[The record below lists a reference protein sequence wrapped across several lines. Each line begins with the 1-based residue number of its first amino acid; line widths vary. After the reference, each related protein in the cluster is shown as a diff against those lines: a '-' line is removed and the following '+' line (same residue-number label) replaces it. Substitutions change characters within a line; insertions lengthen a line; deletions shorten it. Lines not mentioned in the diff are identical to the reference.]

1 LLFIVRGSILNSQNV
16 PPRTER
22 LPSIGGGLLQIDAIT
37 GKEMWR
43 KRLDSLPDTIDCTLL
58 NNQFKE
64 NKKVYCIVGA
74 SNRNILAVVSSSK
87 HKGTTLFGFTF
98 FINIS
103 RVTFNIILF

>member
-1 LLFIVRGSILNSQNV
+1 MLFIVRGSILNSQNV

-22 LPSIGGGLLQIDAIT
+22 LPSIGGGLLQIDTIT

-64 NKKVYCIVGA
+64 NKEVYCIVGA

-87 HKGTTLFGFTF
+87 NKGIVLFEILIIEF
-98 FINIS
+98 FNKY
-103 RVTFNIILF
+103 FLQ

>member
-1 LLFIVRGSILNSQNV
+1 MLFIVRGSILNSQNV

-64 NKKVYCIVGA
+64 NKEVYCIVGA
-74 SNRNILAVVSSSK
+74 SNRNILAVISSSK
-87 HKGTTLFGFTF
+87 HKGTF
-98 FINIS
+98 FFNIS
-103 RVTFNIILF
+103 TVTFNIILF